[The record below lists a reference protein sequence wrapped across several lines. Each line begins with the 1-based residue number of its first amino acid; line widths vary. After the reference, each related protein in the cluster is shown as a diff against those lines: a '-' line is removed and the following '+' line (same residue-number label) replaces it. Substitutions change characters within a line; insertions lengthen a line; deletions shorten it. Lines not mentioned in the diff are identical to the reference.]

1 MKETIRWGVMLG
13 RFQPLHNGHIEL
25 IKEILK
31 ENDKLLLIIG
41 SANKE
46 GTLRNPFEIELR
58 KEWIDRYLDENCL
71 TGVVRVLELADWNR
85 ENELDQA
92 RQWGAYFYYNVV
104 ASIEQKQFTFYY
116 CDDVNM
122 AVNWF
127 DMDVRRNINVK
138 NLDRT
143 EVAHGVSATKVRE
156 AIVKEDFTFVEN
168 NCPKFMLDYM
178 YTAKVILDE
187 VIKNPKPDF
196 NMA

>member
-58 KEWIDRYLDENCL
+58 KEWIDRYLDENGL
-71 TGVVRVLELADWNR
+71 TGVVRVLELADWNS

-127 DMDVRRNINVK
+127 DMDVRKNINVK

-168 NCPKFMLDYM
+168 NCPKFMLGYM